1 MIELRNVS
9 KYYGEKKAVDN
20 LSFSVKEGQIFGFLG
35 PNGAGKTTSMKM
47 MIGLLRPSEGNILLD
62 GLDVWKNRKGVHQQ
76 IGVVFE
82 NPNLYLKSSIK
93 ANLKLF
99 ADIYGV
105 KSNRILEVM
114 DRLQLTDKQNE
125 KVGNLSKGWRQRVL
139 IGRALLHNPKI
150 LFLDEPTSGLDP
162 NTTAL
167 IRNYIK
173 DINENGTT
181 IVLTTHD
188 MHEADELSHYVGI
201 MYNGRLAAVDTT
213 EQLKEK
219 YAKDTVY
226 VKYMEGN
233 QMIEKELPSGTK
245 ETELFLNDLIAKGAI
260 KDLRNKESTLA
271 EVFSAVTGG
280 ELS

>member
-62 GLDVWKNRKGVHQQ
+62 GLDVWKNRKEVHQQ

-105 KSNRILEVM
+105 KSSRILEVM

-213 EQLKEK
+213 EQLKGK

-226 VKYMEGN
+226 VKYMEDN